1 MKRIEDIENLSI
13 EELEQ
18 AAQGAPVPEGLA
30 ERLQSA
36 LAAESFLQG
45 VEKEPSGAFLSEPS
59 FGEGRNDDRRR
70 HIWQIG
76 TVSTLAIAA
85 AIAAVVLLHT
95 PSAPK
100 DTFDDTQLA
109 YAQVE
114 KTFQYISSKMS
125 GGVNIVREAGPVAG
139 KPKEIIRKINEK

>member
-18 AAQGAPVPEGLA
+18 AAQGAPVPEGLS

-36 LAAESFLQG
+36 LAAETILQE
-45 VEKEPSGAFLSEPS
+45 VEKEPSGALMGEPS
-59 FGEGRNDDRRR
+59 FGENGKDDRRR
-70 HIWQIG
+70 HIWRNS
-76 TVSTLAIAA
+76 VVASLALAA
-85 AIAAVVLLHT
+85 AIAIGVFVFQPA
-95 PSAPK
+95 APQ
-100 DTFDDTQLA
+100 DTFDDPLLA

-114 KTFQYISSKMS
+114 ETFQYISSKMS

>member
-1 MKRIEDIENLSI
+1 MKSIEDIEKLSI

-36 LAAESFLQG
+36 LAADAFLQESVG
-45 VEKEPSGAFLSEPS
+45 QPPVVIPSLAKRRLGKKSA
-59 FGEGRNDDRRR
+59 GRLL
-70 HIWQIG
+70 QIG
-76 TVSTLAIAA
+76 AVSSLAIAA
-85 AIAAVVLLHT
+85 AIAAVVLLHA
-95 PSAPK
+95 PAAPK
-100 DTFDDTQLA
+100 DTFDDPLLA

-114 KTFQYISSKMS
+114 ETFQYISSKMS

>member
-1 MKRIEDIENLSI
+1 MKRIEDIENLSL

-30 ERLQSA
+30 DRIKASLV
-36 LAAESFLQG
+36 AESFLQNAG
-45 VEKEPSGAFLSEPS
+45 KEPSGALTGEPF
-59 FGEGRNDDRRR
+59 FGENGKDDRRR
-70 HIWQIG
+70 HIWQTGIL
-76 TVSTLAIAA
+76 SSLAVAA

-100 DTFDDTQLA
+100 DTFDDPLLA

-114 KTFQYISSKMS
+114 ETFQYISSKMS

>member
-36 LAAESFLQG
+36 LAAETFLQEEG
-45 VEKEPSGAFLSEPS
+45 QAPVVFAVLAKRRLGHQSAGRLLRTGILSS
-59 FGEGRNDDRRR
+59 
-70 HIWQIG
+70 
-76 TVSTLAIAA
+76 LAVAA

-100 DTFDDTQLA
+100 DTFDDPLLA

-114 KTFQYISSKMS
+114 ETFQYISSKMS

>member
-1 MKRIEDIENLSI
+1 MKSIEDIEKFSI

-30 ERLQSA
+30 KRLQSA
-36 LAAESFLQG
+36 LAAETILQDEG
-45 VEKEPSGAFLSEPS
+45 QPPVVIPSLAKRRLGKKSA
-59 FGEGRNDDRRR
+59 GRLL
-70 HIWQIG
+70 QIG
-76 TVSTLAIAA
+76 AASSLAIAA
-85 AIAAVVLLHT
+85 AIAAVVLLHA
-95 PSAPK
+95 PAAPK
-100 DTFDDTQLA
+100 DTFDDPLLA

-114 KTFQYISSKMS
+114 ETFQYISSKMS

>member
-1 MKRIEDIENLSI
+1 MKRIEDIEKLSI

-18 AAQGAPVPEGLA
+18 AAQGAPVPEGLS
-30 ERLQSA
+30 ERLQRA
-36 LAAESFLQG
+36 LAAETFLQD
-45 VEKEPSGAFLSEPS
+45 VEKEPSGALMGEPS
-59 FGEGRNDDRRR
+59 FGENGKDDRRR

-76 TVSTLAIAA
+76 TVSSLAIAA

-100 DTFDDTQLA
+100 DTFDDPLLA

-114 KTFQYISSKMS
+114 ETFHYISSKMS

-139 KPKEIIRKINEK
+139 KPKEIIRKINK